1 MATARVLYI
10 IYLAMCRPCRDAMF
24 LASITEDR
32 NTDMTSEKY
41 KLLQRCSKQLA
52 NSLLASLIFSLSV
65 LPSSVAIF

>member
-32 NTDMTSEKY
+32 NTDMTSEK
-41 KLLQRCSKQLA
+41 
-52 NSLLASLIFSLSV
+52 
-65 LPSSVAIF
+65 